1 MMVIFVSQ
9 CEKKA
14 LKRTRR
20 VLDSFANRIGD
31 NTWQTIITK
40 EGLEAVRKLL
50 RKTASKSTAVSCHW
64 IRSRSRSELLW
75 IVGNRQKFNHLG
87 EVPVHYTEQSI
98 LDRYK
103 ESSWKY
109 LSLVKA
115 LTGVA
120 ALLHD
125 WGKAND
131 LFQEK
136 LQGNIPLK
144 GDPIRHEWVS
154 ISLLLAFV
162 SIDPDSWM
170 ERLSAPD
177 MDEEKI
183 VAKFNMLD
191 REDLFAQEWPSE
203 VLVIAWLIL
212 SHHRLPSFSTDKK
225 KIVSEWAGEEVV
237 DWQEVMEYIE
247 RSWGYE
253 NRYDDEMYEKYSEKC
268 YRFSSGLM
276 SQSLK
281 WREQLGRYM
290 KKLIAQRALL
300 DEVIENGS
308 IRLILHHARL
318 ALMLGDHEYS
328 SKPADRWFRSDT
340 NLYANTD
347 RGGLKQKLDEHLCG
361 VCVEAVRIAHLLPI
375 FQNELPCVQD
385 SRMLRKSAPK
395 FFAWQ
400 DKAVIWIRKFVKER
414 MLKEKMGVFAVNM
427 ASTGKGKTIANAK
440 IIQAL
445 SKDGKRFRY
454 SLALGLRTLT
464 LQTGDEYRNRIGL
477 KADEMAVIIG
487 SKAVMALHD
496 DHEYNG
502 SESSK
507 TIVDYEIDYEG
518 EFGDVE
524 LGTLLKSSKERALLF
539 APVLVST
546 IDHLMGSVTTTRGG
560 GHILSS
566 LRLLSSDIVIDE
578 IDDFSGSDLV
588 AIGRLVYLAGMFG
601 RKVMISSATIP
612 PDLAEGY
619 YRAYK
624 EGWKLFAMSDD
635 ESSESILGLWVDEF
649 KTDGEVFGTNDPID
663 TYCLAHRNFVDGR
676 VRKLNKNVPKRK
688 ANIISIEADEE
699 KNHKDIYFSTIAQAI
714 KQLHA
719 QHHTYDKQSDKQV
732 SFGVVRM
739 ANITPCVEVTRYLAQ
754 HGIDG
759 MDIYVMAYHSNQVLL
774 LRHIQEKHLDKV
786 LKRKEKE
793 GEPPSAFDDETIRRR
808 IGSAHTNDVAFVLVA
823 TPVEEVGRDHDFD
836 WAVIEPSSY
845 RSIIQLA
852 GRVLRHRNKVS
863 QMPNIALMRTNL
875 KAFIDGDKP
884 GKPYFIHPGF
894 ETFKPYLE
902 SHDLMKIVDPDALE
916 KKVDAIPRIL
926 KPAPLQPTK
935 RLADLEHESVH
946 RLLTNYRE
954 TGAGS
959 FGGYIEESW
968 YLTAHPLYLHPF
980 REGKEATK
988 AILVYDDMSESS
1000 YFAQIDSNGNIVD
1013 RDDYF
1018 GFERIDDSVIRER
1031 FWLVRD
1037 YQKLVEEYAG
1047 AHDMD
1052 IEQVCRLFG
1061 ELSFVRYDENDRF
1074 AYSDNF
1080 GLYKKGQR

>member
-75 IVGNRQKFNHLG
+75 IVGNKQKFNHLG

-136 LQGNIPLK
+136 LQGKLSLK
-144 GDPIRHEWVS
+144 GDPVRHEWIS

-170 ERLSAPD
+170 ERLSTAN

-183 VAKFNMLD
+183 VAKLNAMDL
-191 REDLFAQEWPSE
+191 EDLFAQDWPSE
-203 VLVIAWLIL
+203 ALVVAWLIL

-225 KIVSEWAGEEVV
+225 EITAEWGGESLE
-237 DWQEVMEYIE
+237 DWQEVIEFIE

-253 NRYDDEMYEKYSEKC
+253 NRYDDDLFDTYSEKC

-276 SQSLK
+276 TQNWQ
-281 WREQLGRYM
+281 WRERLGRYV
-290 KKLIAQRALL
+290 KKLIAQKTLL

-328 SKPADRWFRSDT
+328 SKPADRRFRSGT

-347 RGGLKQKLDEHLCG
+347 REGLKQKLDEHLCG
-361 VCVEAVRIAHLLPI
+361 VCAEAVRIAHLLPI
-375 FQNELPCVQD
+375 FQNEMPCVQD
-385 SRMLRKSAPK
+385 SRILRKSSPEV
-395 FFAWQ
+395 FAWQ
-400 DKAVIWIRKFVKER
+400 DGAVRWIRQFVKEHI
-414 MLKEKMGVFAVNM
+414 LKEKMGVFAVNM

-440 IIQAL
+440 IMQAL

-464 LQTGDEYRNRIGL
+464 LQTGDEYRDRIGL

-496 DHEYNG
+496 DREYNG
-502 SESSK
+502 SESSEA
-507 TIVDYEIDYEG
+507 IVDYEIDYEG
-518 EFGDVE
+518 DFGDVE

-539 APVLVST
+539 TPVLVST
-546 IDHLMGSVTTTRGG
+546 IDHLMGSVTSTRGG

-588 AIGRLVYLAGMFG
+588 AIGRLVHLAGMLG

-624 EGWKLFAMSDD
+624 EGWKLFALSD
-635 ESSESILGLWVDEF
+635 EEASESILGLWVDEF
-649 KTDGEVFGTNDPID
+649 KTDGQVFGTNDSID
-663 TYCLAHRNFVDGR
+663 IYRSAHRKFVGKR
-676 VRKLNKNVPKRK
+676 VRKLEKNIPKRK
-688 ANIISIEADEE
+688 AKIVSIEADEE
-699 KNHKDIYFSTIAQAI
+699 KNLKEAYFGTIARAI
-714 KQLHA
+714 EQLHA
-719 QHHTYDKQSDKQV
+719 QHHTYDKQSDKRV

-739 ANITPCVEVTRYLAQ
+739 ANITPCVEVARYLAQ

-759 MDIYVMAYHSNQVLL
+759 TDIYVMAYHSNQVLL
-774 LRHIQEKHLDKV
+774 LRHMQERHLDTV
-786 LKRKEKE
+786 LKRKERE
-793 GEPPSAFDDETIRRR
+793 GEMPKALTDTTIRQR
-808 IGSAHTNDVAFVLVA
+808 IESAHTDDVAFVLVA

-836 WAVIEPSSY
+836 WVVIEPSSY

-852 GRVLRHRNKVS
+852 GRVLRHRNKVP

-884 GKPYFIHPGF
+884 GKAYFIHPGF

-902 SHDLMKIVDPDALE
+902 SHDLIKIVDPDVLA

-926 KPAPLQPTK
+926 KPDPLQPTK

-988 AILVYDDMSESS
+988 AILVYDETSESS

-1018 GFERIDDSVIRER
+1018 GFERIDDRIIRER
-1031 FWLVRD
+1031 FWLMRD
-1037 YQKLVEEYAG
+1037 YQKLVEEYAK

-1052 IEQVCRLFG
+1052 IERVCRLFG

-1074 AYSDNF
+1074 IYSDNF
-1080 GLYKKGQR
+1080 GLYKKGER